1 MKKNLSLFSVIYTS
15 TFLFSVL
22 TANAVE
28 SQVTKITMNSAAIT
42 WQTETPSYSS
52 YLRFGTL
59 TKNYTSYST
68 ERCDQSATHI
78 LETDHCLKLS
88 NLLPNTIYYYVE
100 PSNEMGVTGAFVEKT
115 FKTLPE
121 VVTKTEE
128 VVVTAPVLQAAQ
140 VTSPVVLTKPETPSS
155 LAVSINS
162 DGIVSLTWKDTSSDE
177 TRFEIYRS
185 LATES
190 NSLSNIVYITSPNI
204 TSYVETSPLSLGTY
218 VYAIAACNNYGCSQ
232 RTYSNTIIKT
242 ETPTQEASTTTSP
255 VVTVTWDAA
264 PTPTPTKVTVL
275 QSNQSAPIAT
285 LPSYEISRVFGKVT
299 SGSYVTAVQGSEKF
313 FARADQEG
321 YFPLALK
328 DGVYTV
334 QAIPREANTTIITK
348 IITIAS
354 GKITKV
360 ENQMITSVK
369 KVTGKVLLLSGT
381 PVIDAQVS
389 AYNSHT
395 GQYISTNT
403 DSFGIYVLELNSGT
417 WSIVAKPKNSAANTN
432 TWESSTPE
440 AVTFTSNPESEAK
453 DLTINVTPIT
463 TAITVIIKDEKGNL
477 LPNIG
482 VIIDSKSISNSSLQ
496 NNSGRKVKTRKT
508 SLEGTVTSKISTGT
522 YYVRVAAPES
532 LHYVQ
537 ASEQQV
543 SLLTG
548 ESKQVEFILIKEMAA
563 ENIEVSGTVSF
574 NDNIKTSAF
583 ITAWSDKGEHINTE
597 TTATGNFTLTLIKGQ
612 TWHIKATKDDTRGK
626 SYISDKQT
634 IFIENEQTIIKPL
647 EFIFQ
652 NNDAITL
659 PPSVTLKSTVAESSV
674 VSSLDGAR
682 FNLPAYGVTGS
693 GSLNVEMKAT
703 VEAPSL
709 SANTV
714 VSAAYDITVKNSAGQ
729 EISQLEKEAEIL
741 IPYSDSDLAA
751 AGVKLEDVIPSYFD
765 ETLNTWISV
774 QNFTINKDK
783 KVFVLRVDHLTRFA
797 LIAAADTL
805 PPSSPTNIVTD
816 AITPTDVRITWNN
829 PSTDFSHAK
838 IYRSESQGIFGQVV
852 ATEVLSNSFIDKTA
866 ASTKKIYYYTI
877 RAVDAAGNE
886 STNSNQLAVTTTGS
900 SLATTQKKSSLL
912 LPPGQDTGSQIV
924 RTLSIGSKG
933 DDVTMLQKA
942 LKYDGFYATG
952 PITGYYGK
960 LTENAV
966 FRFQNYYKNEL
977 LIPNGYKIGTGIVG
991 EITRKKINQILLES
1005 GQ

>member
-1 MKKNLSLFSVIYTS
+1 MKKKLSLFSSINALVILCSFHT
-15 TFLFSVL
+15 V
-22 TANAVE
+22 TAAE
-28 SQVTKITMNSAAIT
+28 SRATEITMNSANIT
-42 WQTETPSYSS
+42 WNTESPSYSS
-52 YLRFGTL
+52 YLRFGTSP
-59 TKNYTSYST
+59 KNYTLYST
-68 ERCDQSATHI
+68 TRCDQSLTET
-78 LETDHCLKLS
+78 LEISHCLKLS
-88 NLLPNTIYYYVE
+88 NLLPNTTYYYIE
-100 PSNEMGVTGAFVEKT
+100 PFNGASATGVFVEKT

-121 VVTKTEE
+121 IVVTTEFTTT
-128 VVVTAPVLQAAQ
+128 TAPLQ
-140 VTSPVVLTKPETPSS
+140 VTQAIPPLVTPSKPEIPSS
-155 LAVSINS
+155 LVASINS
-162 DGIVSLTWKDTSSDE
+162 NGIVTLTWKDKSSDE

-190 NSLSNIVYITSPNI
+190 NLLSNIVSVTDQNI
-204 TSYVETSPLSLGTY
+204 TSYTETSPLSLGTY
-218 VYAIAACNNYGCSQ
+218 IYAVAACNNNGCSQ
-232 RTYSNTIIKT
+232 RIYSSNIIKADS
-242 ETPTQEASTTTSP
+242 PSQEVPAAVSP
-255 VVTVTWDAA
+255 VVTATWDTEPA
-264 PTPTPTKVTVL
+264 PTKVTAL
-275 QSNQSAPIAT
+275 QSNPSTPVAT
-285 LPSYEISRVFGKVT
+285 LSAYEISRVFGKVT

-321 YFPLALK
+321 YFPLVVK

-334 QAIPREANTTIITK
+334 QAIAREANTTIITK

-354 GKITKV
+354 GKITNV

-395 GQYISTNT
+395 GQYISANT
-403 DSFGIYVLELNSGT
+403 DSSGIYVLELNSGT

-432 TWESSTPE
+432 TWDSSTPE
-440 AVTFTSNPESEAK
+440 AVTFTSSPESETK
-453 DLTINVTPIT
+453 DLTINVTPNT
-463 TAITVIIKDEKGNL
+463 TAITVIVKDETGNL

-496 NNSGRKVKTRKT
+496 NNSGRKVKARKT

-522 YYVRVAAPES
+522 YYIRVAAPES

-543 SLLTG
+543 SLITG
-548 ESKQVEFILIKEMAA
+548 ESKSVEFTLINEKTI
-563 ENIEVSGTVSF
+563 ENIAVSGAVSF
-574 NDNIKTSAF
+574 NDNMKTSAF

-597 TTATGNFTLTLIKGQ
+597 TTALGNFTLTLIKGQ
-612 TWHIKATKDDTRGK
+612 TWHIKATKDDTRSK

-652 NNDAITL
+652 KNDAITL

-693 GSLNVEMKAT
+693 GSLNVEMRAT

-709 SANTV
+709 SANSV

-729 EISQLEKEAEIL
+729 EISKLEKEAEIL

-774 QNFTINKDK
+774 QNFTVNKDK

-838 IYRSESQGIFGQVV
+838 IYRSESQGIFGQVI

-900 SLATTQKKSSLL
+900 SLAATQKKSSLL
-912 LPPGQDTGSQIV
+912 LPPGQDTGTQIV

>member
-1 MKKNLSLFSVIYTS
+1 MKKNLSLFSAIYASIFFGSIFTVNATES
-15 TFLFSVL
+15 Q
-22 TANAVE
+22 AVE
-28 SQVTKITMNSAAIT
+28 ITMNSANIT
-42 WQTETPSYSS
+42 WHTETPSYSS
-52 YLRFGTL
+52 YLRFGTSP
-59 TKNYTSYST
+59 KNYTSYTT
-68 ERCDQSATHI
+68 ERCDQSATQL

-88 NLLPNTIYYYVE
+88 NLHPNTTYYYVE
-100 PSNEMGVTGAFVEKT
+100 PSNTVNATGVFVEKT

-121 VVTKTEE
+121 ITTTTEPVT
-128 VVVTAPVLQAAQ
+128 
-140 VTSPVVLTKPETPSS
+140 VTSPLSQTTQVATIPSKPETPSS
-155 LAVSINS
+155 LVGTINS
-162 DGIVSLTWKDTSSDE
+162 NGIVTLTWMDLSSDE
-177 TRFEIYRS
+177 TRFEIYK
-185 LATES
+185 
-190 NSLSNIVYITSPNI
+190 SLSTENISLSSVVSTTDPNI

-218 VYAIAACNNYGCSQ
+218 VYAVAACNNYGCSQ
-232 RTYSNTIIKT
+232 RTYSSNITKA
-242 ETPTQEASTTTSP
+242 ESPTQEASPATSP
-255 VVTVTWDAA
+255 VVTVTWDTA
-264 PTPTPTKVTVL
+264 PAPTKVAVTEN
-275 QSNQSAPIAT
+275 NQSMPIPT
-285 LPSYEISRVFGKVT
+285 LSAYEISRVFGKVT
-299 SGSYVTAVQGSEKF
+299 SGSYVTAVKGSEKF

-321 YFPLALK
+321 YFPLVVK

-334 QAIPREANTTIITK
+334 QAIPREANTTINTK
-348 IITIAS
+348 IITIAL
-354 GKITKV
+354 GKIAKV
-360 ENQMITSVK
+360 ENQIITSVK
-369 KVTGKVLLLSGT
+369 KVTGKVLLPSGT

-389 AYNSHT
+389 AYNSYT
-395 GQYISTNT
+395 GQYISANT
-403 DSFGIYVLELNSGT
+403 DSLGMYVLELNSGT

-432 TWESSTPE
+432 TWDSSAPE
-440 AVTFTSNPESEAK
+440 AVTFTSSPESETK
-453 DLTINVTPIT
+453 DLTINVTQIT
-463 TAITVIIKDEKGNL
+463 TAVTIMVKDETGNL

-508 SLEGTVTSKISTGT
+508 SLEGTVTSKISTGI
-522 YYVRVAAPES
+522 YYIRVAAPES
-532 LHYVQ
+532 LHYTQ
-537 ASEQQV
+537 APEQQV
-543 SLLTG
+543 SLLPG
-548 ESKQVEFILIKEMAA
+548 ESKSVEFILIKEKAV
-563 ENIEVSGTVSF
+563 ENIAVSGTVSF

-597 TTATGNFTLTLIKGQ
+597 TTAAGNFTLTLVKGQ
-612 TWHIKATKDDTRGK
+612 TWHIKATKDDTRSK

-652 NNDAITL
+652 KNDAISL

-682 FNLPAYGVTGS
+682 FNLPAYGVTGY
-693 GSLNVEMKAT
+693 GSLNVEMRAT

-797 LIAAADTL
+797 LIAAADTV

-829 PSTDFSHAK
+829 PSADFSHAK
-838 IYRSESQGIFGQVV
+838 IYRSESQGTFGQVI
-852 ATEVLSNSFIDKTA
+852 ATEVLSNSFIDKTS
-866 ASTKKIYYYTI
+866 ASAKKIYYYTI

-900 SLATTQKKSSLL
+900 SLTVTQKKSSLL
-912 LPPGQDTGSQIV
+912 LPPGQDSGTQIV
-924 RTLSIGSKG
+924 RTLSVGSKG
-933 DDVTMLQKA
+933 DDVTMLQKT

-966 FRFQNYYKNEL
+966 FRFQNYYKDEL
-977 LIPNGYKIGTGIVG
+977 LIPNGYKIGTGVVG